1 VSELAKRVLFAVPAA
16 ALFLWITWLG
26 GNAFQTLIFAIA
38 ILTVWEVHKLTQKT
52 PFPDLFPISLI
63 ITLLIWRGDML
74 PEWVLYS
81 AGAILVSV
89 TLWALGSKREIGPRR
104 WFSTLFTGS
113 YATLG
118 FYMLVE
124 IRQLGNNTEGFWLT
138 LSLLLMIWGNDMLA
152 YFGGKR
158 FGKRK
163 LAPVSSP
170 NKTWE
175 GFAFGFLGTALG
187 FSIAWF
193 AAGSFPM
200 PFITAVPA
208 VIIVSTLGPIGDI
221 TESRLKRI
229 AGVKDSS
236 SLLPGHGGLFDR
248 FDSLILSAP
257 FIYFLYRLLL
267 L

>member
-1 VSELAKRVLFAVPAA
+1 MSELTKRVLFAVPAA

-26 GNAFQTLIFAIA
+26 GNAFQTLIFAITL
-38 ILTVWEVHKLTQKT
+38 LTVWEIHRLTQKT
-52 PFPDLFPISLI
+52 SFPDLFPVSLV
-63 ITLLIWRGDML
+63 ITLLVWRGEML
-74 PEWVLYS
+74 PEWILYS
-81 AGAILVSV
+81 AGAILLAV
-89 TLWALGSKREIGPRR
+89 TGWALISRRETEPKR
-104 WFSTLFTGS
+104 WFSTLFAGS
-113 YATLG
+113 YAPLG
-118 FYMLVE
+118 FYMLTE
-124 IRQLGNNTEGFWLT
+124 IRQLGTSTEGFWLT

-158 FGKRK
+158 FGKHK

-175 GFAFGFLGTALG
+175 GFAFGFFGAGLG

-193 AAGSFPM
+193 ASGSFPM
-200 PFITAVPA
+200 SILAGIPA
-208 VIIVSTLGPIGDI
+208 VIIVSTMGPIGDI

-257 FIYFLYRLLL
+257 F
-267 L
+267 